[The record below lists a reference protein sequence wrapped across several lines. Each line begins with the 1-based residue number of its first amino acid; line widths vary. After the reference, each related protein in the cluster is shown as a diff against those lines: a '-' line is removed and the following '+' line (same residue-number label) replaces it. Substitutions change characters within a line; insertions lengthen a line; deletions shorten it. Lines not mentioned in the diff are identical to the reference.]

1 MSDTNQKPSG
11 LSNFLNSPKM
21 MRLHI
26 VIGIA
31 GMILFS
37 YVLYT
42 TAAWATKPEQIAVT
56 FMIGVA
62 LSNVVLNVIKL
73 RRRKSE
79 Q

>member
-1 MSDTNQKPSG
+1 MADTNPKPSG

-26 VIGIA
+26 FIGLA
-31 GMILFS
+31 GILLFS

-42 TAAWATKPEQIAVT
+42 TAGWAKTTEQIAVI

-62 LSNVVLNVIKL
+62 LSNVILNFIKL
-73 RRRKSE
+73 RRRKEE